1 MTTLTACQMPAIC
14 VAQWVEWLQKQ
25 HPTLV
30 KAMRACD
37 HHYHHQHLNKW
48 HLEGD
53 VWSHTMLV
61 AQSYA
66 MTGIEDVCV
75 GLTALLHDI
84 GKPHA
89 KFALHDRQRL
99 LFRGHES
106 LSAWMTWGLLQEKAL
121 NLSLTQRLTIFT
133 LVALHGSLYLD
144 WFHQEDRHD
153 VTKIA
158 QAFHGFGTEFWQ
170 KLILQIQ
177 NDMQGQITK
186 TTNQKAD
193 LLAMSSAV
201 IEAFGHHNSHLVH
214 QTDAISIVF
223 FIGLPGAGKSSFRQA
238 YLDQGFTLISR
249 DDQLHQVT
257 QETNYRSAWKKH
269 KADASISLQIDQAL
283 NDKLAQAIAQKRPIV
298 IDMTN
303 LSRKARQ
310 NWLSRLPQHYRP
322 QALLFVTDYDTLYQR
337 NAQRGDKTLPNHVI
351 HNMMLSFEHPLFDEF
366 AQIDYVIDGKI
377 HRLSVT

>member
-1 MTTLTACQMPAIC
+1 MTIHTVCQTPTTC
-14 VAQWVEWLQKQ
+14 VAQWVEWLQTQ

-30 KAMRACD
+30 ASMRSCD
-37 HHYHHQHLNKW
+37 HHYHPQHLNKW

-66 MTGIEDVCV
+66 MTGIQDVCV

-84 GKPHA
+84 GKPRA

-106 LSAWMTWGLLQEKAL
+106 LSAWMSWGLLQDKTLA
-121 NLSLTQRLTIFT
+121 LSLTQRLTIFA

-144 WFHQEDRHD
+144 WFHKEDRHD

-158 QAFHGFGTEFWQ
+158 QAFHGFGVEFWQ
-170 KLILQIQ
+170 RLILQIQ

-193 LLAMSSAV
+193 LLVMSSAV
-201 IEAFGHHNSHLVH
+201 IEAFEPLQLRQPHNENS
-214 QTDAISIVF
+214 IPIVF
-223 FIGLPGAGKSSFRQA
+223 FIGLPGAGKSSFRDA
-238 YLDQGFTLISR
+238 YLAKGFRLISR
-249 DDQLHQVT
+249 DEQLHQVT
-257 QETNYRSAWKKH
+257 NEPNYRKAWQKQS
-269 KADASISLQIDQAL
+269 ADANISAKIEQTL
-283 NDKLAQAIAQKRPIV
+283 NDSFTQAIEQQRPIL

-303 LSRKARQ
+303 LSRKSRL
-310 NWLSRLPQHYRP
+310 NWLKRLPEHYRP
-322 QALLFVTDYDTLYQR
+322 HALLFVADYDTLYQR
-337 NAQRGDKTLPNHVI
+337 NAQRGHKSIPDTVI
-351 HNMMLSFEHPLFDEF
+351 HSMMLSFEHPLFDEF
-366 AQIDYVIDGKI
+366 AQIDYVVDGKI
-377 HRLSVT
+377 YSLTTQ